1 MGIKIKNTKF
11 ILKRWIK
18 EEGVVGPLCAMVYII
33 LKTFNSVLAI
43 FLTSKAILILQ
54 ENKEPLKAFLLII
67 AMISIYALSCTFE
80 KFSYQK
86 LYTSLFLY
94 RLMEMPHLSLKL
106 MKLPY
111 EYIEGSKGK
120 TDVEKASEAIATGNE
135 IGVEKVIRSLSNL
148 IVDVCCLLIFT
159 FLSARLHPI
168 IMIVLLVTGSIR
180 VIKDVKNRK
189 WILQH
194 QDEKNSFIYE
204 LYYLHRKCLDNKIG
218 KDVRIYRMQKW
229 FSDKFSF
236 LREKIMFYNNK
247 KQTNNFKA
255 QSIGLLAGIFR
266 DVICYGYLVYR
277 VTKGLSISDFVLY
290 IGVIS
295 GLNIWIKNIF
305 QHYASFAENII
316 VIDNLRTFLEQE
328 ELGEGQ
334 YELTIPKAKKYTYVF
349 ENVSFSYEDGSP
361 LFENLNLTI
370 GGGEKI
376 ALVGANGA
384 GKTTLVKLM
393 SGLYK
398 PKSGRILIN
407 GVDISKVNPK
417 EVLNL
422 TGIVFQDTK
431 VFPESIEKN
440 ISCKLEE
447 DSDEALINKS
457 LKGANFYETV
467 QKMDLKEKTILTKN
481 LEPSGVELSGGQ
493 YQKLMLARALYKNSE
508 VLILDEPTAALDPLA
523 EADMYLRYNE
533 LTKGKTSLFISHRL
547 SSTQFCDRVIFL
559 EKGKIKQDG
568 IHEKL
573 LKAEG
578 PYREMFLAQAHYY
591 QEEEAI

>member
-18 EEGVVGPLCAMVYII
+18 KEGVIGPFCAILYII
-33 LKTFNSVLAI
+33 LKILNSIFAI
-43 FLTSKAILILQ
+43 FLASKVILILQ
-54 ENKEPLKAFLLII
+54 DYKEPLNAFSFII

-80 KFSYQK
+80 NYCYAK
-86 LYTSLFLY
+86 LETSLFLY
-94 RLMEMPHLSLKL
+94 RILEMPHLFIKL
-106 MKLPY
+106 LKLPY
-111 EYIEGSKGK
+111 EYIEGSRGK
-120 TDVEKASEAIATGNE
+120 NDFEKANEAIGEGNQ
-135 IGVEKVIRSLSNL
+135 IGVEEVIRSLANL
-148 IVDVCCLLIFT
+148 IIDVCCLLIFT
-159 FLSARLHPI
+159 LLSARLHPF
-168 IMIVLLVTGSIR
+168 IMVVLIVTGSLR
-180 VIKDVKNRK
+180 VLKDIQNRK
-189 WILQH
+189 WILKH

-204 LYYLHRKCLDNKIG
+204 LHYLYRKCLDNKIG
-218 KDVRIYRMQKW
+218 KDVRIYKMQKW
-229 FSDKFSF
+229 FSDKFGF
-236 LREKIMFYNNK
+236 LRGKIMFYNNK
-247 KQTNNFKA
+247 RQGNNFKS
-255 QSIGLLAGIFR
+255 QSIGILAGIFR
-266 DVICYGYLVYR
+266 DVICYGYLIYR
-277 VTKGLSISDFVLY
+277 VTKGLAISDFVLY

-305 QHYASFAENII
+305 EHYASFAENII
-316 VIDNLRTFLEQE
+316 VIDNLRIFLEQE

-334 YELTIPKAKKYTYVF
+334 YKLTVPKAKNYTYVF
-349 ENVSFSYEDGSP
+349 ENVSFSYEDGSS

-417 EVLNL
+417 EVLKL

-447 DSDEALINKS
+447 DIDEALINKS
-457 LKGANFYETV
+457 LKGANFYKTV
-467 QKMDLKEKTILTKN
+467 ENMALKEKTILTKN

-493 YQKLMLARALYKNSE
+493 YQKLMLARALYKNAE

-568 IHEKL
+568 SHEKL
-573 LKAEG
+573 IKEEG

-591 QEEEAI
+591 QEEEVI